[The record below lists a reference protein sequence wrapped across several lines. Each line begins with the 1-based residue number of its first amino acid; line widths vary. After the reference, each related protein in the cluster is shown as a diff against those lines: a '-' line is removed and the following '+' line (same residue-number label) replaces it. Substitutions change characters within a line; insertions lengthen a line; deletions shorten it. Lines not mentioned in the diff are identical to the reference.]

1 MIPLSSSPCCRVE
14 VPSQDTPYVDD
25 VPPHDVH
32 THTWVY
38 DDDSRWSSI
47 GCRDIPRRVTMV
59 AKVGGAYE
67 ECPFAADS
75 YRSEASR
82 CSVAQNVSHPRW
94 SSHRQQPTTIGING
108 KSSSAP
114 HPTECVHNARL
125 ITNDGLHVEAT
136 ICVGIRSMV
145 WRRWTLLWPGRWCA
159 GMMMVMTTGGTL

>member
-1 MIPLSSSPCCRVE
+1 MIPLSSSACCRVSM
-14 VPSQDTPYVDD
+14 PSQDTPCASMAHIMCRQRDC
-25 VPPHDVH
+25 DVH
-32 THTWVY
+32 THMWVY

-67 ECPFAADS
+67 QCPFAADS

-125 ITNDGLHVEAT
+125 ITNDALHVEAT

-145 WRRWTLLWPGRWCA
+145 WRRWTIMARSVVLA
-159 GMMMVMTTGGTL
+159 